1 MSPTPPRIVVIG
13 SLNADLVVRVPRLPV
28 AGETLSGSRFQTFP
42 GGKGGNQAC
51 AAARL
56 GADVR
61 LLAQVGNDAHGSW
74 LRDTMRSAGVDVRGV
89 VRDEATASGVAFILI
104 DDAGHNQIVVSSGA
118 NGTFTPDRLDLSL
131 VKGARALL
139 FQLETPLA
147 TTRLAVGVARG
158 IGALVMLDPAPARPV
173 PDDLL
178 GELDYVTPNETELA
192 MLAGEAPDPVVAES
206 EALALAMRLLDRG
219 ARRVVVKRAERGA
232 MLVSREGLV
241 SCPAFPVTPVDSTA
255 AGDTFNAAFACA
267 LCGGSSEEEAL
278 RYACAAAA
286 VSVTR
291 PGAQPSVPTAEE
303 VDAFL
308 ARATPHQG

>member
-1 MSPTPPRIVVIG
+1 MSQTVPRIVVVG
-13 SLNADLVVRVPRLPV
+13 SLNADLVMRVPRLPV
-28 AGETLSGSRFQTFP
+28 GGETLSGRSFQTFP

-74 LRDTMRSAGVDVRGV
+74 LRDSLRLAGVDVRGV
-89 VRDEATASGVAFILI
+89 VCDEATASGVAFILI
-104 DDAGHNQIVVSSGA
+104 DDEGHNQIVVVSGA
-118 NGTFTPDRLDLSL
+118 NGTFTPQRLDLSL
-131 VKGARALL
+131 MEGARALL
-139 FQLETPLA
+139 FQLETPLE

-158 IGALVMLDPAPARPV
+158 AHALVMLDPAPARPV

-178 GELDYVTPNETELA
+178 GELDYITPNETELA
-192 MLAGEAPDPVVAES
+192 LIAGQAPEPVVAES
-206 EALALAMRLLDRG
+206 EALDLASRLLDRG

-232 MLVSREGLV
+232 MLVSRDGFV
-241 SCPAFPVTPVDSTA
+241 SCPAFLVRAVDSTA
-255 AGDTFNAAFACA
+255 AGDTFNAAFAYA
-267 LCGGSSEEEAL
+267 LCDGSTEVEAL

-303 VDAFL
+303 VRAFL
-308 ARATPHQG
+308 EGHACGA